1 MGSARA
7 ADMDANYDILAS
19 APGEGAPMMTMAYAA
34 SAAPMRSKSKKK
46 MAIRNVME
54 ERSRSERIVRNQFK
68 PVDLTKEMGETYY
81 YDRDD
86 FRKYGHF
93 DEANLFWLDLAQWDE
108 SKGSFLSQVSFSFR
122 FV

>member
-1 MGSARA
+1 
-7 ADMDANYDILAS
+7 
-19 APGEGAPMMTMAYAA
+19 MMAMAYAA
-34 SAAPMRSKSKKK
+34 PAAPMMLKAKKK
-46 MAIRNVME
+46 MAFRNVMD

-86 FRKYGHF
+86 FKKYGHF

-108 SKGSFLSQVSFSFR
+108 SKGSFLSQVSFSFQ
-122 FV
+122 FI

>member
-1 MGSARA
+1 MDDSY
-7 ADMDANYDILAS
+7 DMLDS
-19 APGEGAPMMTMAYAA
+19 APGGGAPMMPMAYAA
-34 SAAPMRSKSKKK
+34 PAAPSMLKSKKK

-81 YDRDD
+81 YDQDD

-108 SKGSFLSQVSFSFR
+108 SKGSFLSQVSISVR
-122 FV
+122 YV

>member
-1 MGSARA
+1 
-7 ADMDANYDILAS
+7 
-19 APGEGAPMMTMAYAA
+19 MMPMAYAA
-34 SAAPMRSKSKKK
+34 PAAPMMLKSKKK
-46 MAIRNVME
+46 MATMNVE
-54 ERSRSERIVRNQFK
+54 ERSRSARIVGNQFK

-122 FV
+122 LFNVEPQKNVRRVLVNSLADINTSSL